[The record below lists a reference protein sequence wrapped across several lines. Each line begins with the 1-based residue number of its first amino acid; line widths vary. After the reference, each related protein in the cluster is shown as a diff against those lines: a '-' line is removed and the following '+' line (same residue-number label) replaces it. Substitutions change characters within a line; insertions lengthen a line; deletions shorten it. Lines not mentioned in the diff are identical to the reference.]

1 MILSLP
7 IAKIWRGIGILIG
20 GVSIWFIISATS
32 FQSIETDLSTYYR
45 VDSPAWKVINGGLV
59 KLWLPDHIVPVPQF
73 TSQHA
78 SPGSFYAKYQDASGD
93 FVVRL
98 EHLQTEVARKDLPL
112 VQQKMVRN
120 LQAKRGVEVIEQRVV
135 TQRDLPKVYLRLHKP
150 ELLRTTYTELSIST
164 IQGRLFVL
172 SCSYPAHKADQ
183 WKSIAL
189 KVLSSWQEV

>member
-7 IAKIWRGIGILIG
+7 IAKIWRGIGILMS

-32 FQSIETDLSTYYR
+32 FQSIETDLSTYYQ
-45 VDSPAWKVINGGLV
+45 VDSPAWKVVNDGLV
-59 KLWLPDHIVPVPQF
+59 KVWLPDMILPVPQF
-73 TSQHA
+73 TGQRL

-93 FVVRL
+93 FSIYI
-98 EHLQTEVARKDLPL
+98 EHLQTEVTTDDLPL

-120 LQAKRGVEVIEQRVV
+120 LRAKRGIEVIEQRMV
-135 TQRDLPKVYLRLHKP
+135 TQHDIPKIYLRLRKP
-150 ELLRTTYTELSIST
+150 DLLGATYTELSIST

-183 WKSIAL
+183 WKTTAL
-189 KVLSSWQEV
+189 KVLSSWKEV